1 MFISFSPKDK
11 HVALLLDSPF
21 PLCRTAD
28 DVMRREAGL
37 EPSST
42 SLITPTHG
50 HTSLPSLL
58 SSVICY
64 ITMLS
69 RFCWGYAMFTSL
81 CSGTCFSP
89 PSQVVYYDYIAFLAN
104 TVFRGINHYFVVFF
118 CLVFRTNL
126 LPKPPPISFPIVF
139 YFILFIHFIA
149 LETSL
154 SELPDLLPVDHYSLG
169 PNGGWANA
177 SPYTPLLAIFFTS
190 GSWTPH
196 PPSDTHT
203 QTHTYFFFLDLLSLH
218 SFLMQNF
225 QQFHEKGWNKIL

>member
-1 MFISFSPKDK
+1 
-11 HVALLLDSPF
+11 
-21 PLCRTAD
+21 
-28 DVMRREAGL
+28 MRGEAGL

-42 SLITPTHG
+42 SLITPTRG

-64 ITMLS
+64 MTMLS

-89 PSQVVYYDYIAFLAN
+89 PSQMVYYDYIAFLAN
-104 TVFRGINHYFVVFF
+104 TVFPEINHYFVFFF
-118 CLVFRTNL
+118 CLVFCTNL

-149 LETSL
+149 LETSH
-154 SELPDLLPVDHYSLG
+154 SERSDLFPVDHCSLG
-169 PNGGWANA
+169 PKWGWANA
-177 SPYTPLLAIFFTS
+177 SPYTSILTVFFTS
-190 GSWTPH
+190 GSWTHTPH
-196 PPSDTHT
+196 THT
-203 QTHTYFFFLDLLSLH
+203 QTHTYFFFLGFLSLC

-225 QQFHEKGWNKIL
+225 RQFHEKGWNKIL